1 VRGGGA
7 AGTASV
13 NDTGEFSGGKG
24 GGGGVRGKRGGRERG
39 GRRGRRGKWGGG
51 RDIIWCEKSWRRF
64 AIKCM
69 HFVIRFFF
77 WTNLHH

>member
-24 GGGGVRGKRGGRERG
+24 GGGGVRGKRGGEGEGRKAGKEREV
-39 GRRGRRGKWGGG
+39 GGG
-51 RDIIWCEKSWRRF
+51 EGYNMVREELAALRNQVYALRDQ
-64 AIKCM
+64 
-69 HFVIRFFF
+69 VFF
-77 WTNLHH
+77 LD